1 MHSSVLRL
9 QVLRSIALSHT
20 GGCVLFVMVMKCD
33 PPEGGADA
41 WLPY

>member
-1 MHSSVLRL
+1 MCSSVLRL
-9 QVLRSIALSHT
+9 QVLRSIALSHA
-20 GGCVLFVMVMKCD
+20 GGCVLCVMATKRD